1 MLKVYQ
7 NSNEN
12 IISTVRKLPLNY
24 CYILLMR
31 IILNWNKY
39 IYLIFLK
46 KITQVESRIF
56 SIFIKILFNWRKSV
70 LMTV

>member
-39 IYLIFLK
+39 IYLIF
-46 KITQVESRIF
+46 
-56 SIFIKILFNWRKSV
+56 
-70 LMTV
+70 